1 MSSPNLDSKNA
12 FYIHINSD
20 DRISGDNTNFTVD
33 FSNNNAII
41 GKPVYCIPS
50 SVEVC
55 LGAIYQIVSG
65 KNTFAFSV
73 DGAST
78 ISFDITPGNYTVTSI
93 CAFLKTQI
101 EALDLVSN
109 TYVFSYNADT
119 NKISVTPTYASGTFE
134 LRDNLNSTEINDIL
148 GLSGSG
154 PITIT
159 SGTEYIFPNQTDVI
173 PKYNFHL
180 CCSHAN
186 LKNIGSGNNNFT
198 NSILK
203 MHYHSR
209 FTRSLMRISDFD
221 VYSFYIPSFP
231 SQMRFWIVDEQNNSV
246 TIPSNLSMG
255 VSLKIF
261 PA

>member
-1 MSSPNLDSKNA
+1 MATRKT
-12 FYIHINSD
+12 INFLPDIFRSD
-20 DRISGDNTNFTVD
+20 VNKKF
-33 FSNNNAII
+33 
-41 GKPVYCIPS
+41 
-50 SVEVC
+50 
-55 LGAIYQIVSG
+55 LGATFDQLISEPSFTRVNGYAGRQFSLTYGIADPTKNSASFIEEPTASKKNYQLEPALVVKNDRQQVDLYADYKDLVDKIGYYGG
-65 KNTFAFSV
+65 KTDNHDRLFKSEYYSYNPRIDLDKFV
-73 DGAST
+73 
-78 ISFDITPGNYTVTSI
+78 NYTRYYW
-93 CAFLKTQI
+93 LP
-101 EALDLVSN
+101 DGP
-109 TYVFSYNADT
+109 D
-119 NKISVTPTYASGTFE
+119 
-134 LRDNLNSTEINDIL
+134 
-148 GLSGSG
+148 